1 MGQEEVLRKT
11 STALISG
18 DKSETI
24 KYTKQSVEL
33 KIDPLKTIKI
43 LRKALRNLGEKFE
56 KMEVFLADLM
66 LAAEAMKEAVNILA
80 PILKAQAKSA
90 PTEAIIVIGTV
101 KGDIHD
107 IGKNLVITSLQAEGY
122 EVHDLGVDV
131 PSIEFITKAE
141 EVNADIIGASSLL
154 QTSLPYL
161 KDIVDILEDGNLRG
175 KYKFIIG
182 GAVVSKEFADSINA
196 DGFAL
201 DAPEAVKLVKRIVK
215 EKG

>member
-1 MGQEEVLRKT
+1 MSRDEVLRKI
-11 STALISG
+11 SNALMAG
-18 DKSETI
+18 DKSETT

-33 KIDPLKTIKI
+33 KIDLVITITI
-43 LRKALRNLGEKFE
+43 LRQALKNLGEKFE

-107 IGKNLVITSLQAEGY
+107 IGKNLVTTTLQAEGY
-122 EVHDLGVDV
+122 EVHDIGVDV
-131 PSIEFITKAE
+131 PSTEFITKAE
-141 EVNADIIGASSLL
+141 EVNADIIAASSLL

-161 KDIVDILEDGNLRG
+161 KDIVDILEDSNLRG
-175 KYKFIIG
+175 KFKFIVG
-182 GAVVSKEFADSINA
+182 GAVVSREFADSIKA

-201 DAPEAVKLVKRIVK
+201 DAPEAVKLVKRILK
-215 EKG
+215 D